1 MAQKISVSYDWGNLP
16 ISVGEGTESNH
27 VLNKSQVDSAIAGS
41 ETVVKDYTDTKD
53 TATRDYIDSKI
64 LGLGEFVGALD
75 PNSGLPTTGTGD
87 GGAIDKNDYWTF
99 ANDGVILGEEVHK
112 YEKLIANVD
121 GASIDNEFRI
131 EHAPKTADSRYQ
143 FDNLVVPAT
152 VQEARGQFTAEVQ
165 TPLENGDVWNL
176 GSLVITAG
184 GNLDVVSYTTV
195 EAQATA
201 VKAILEAD
209 NAFNAQYAISDDLA
223 GTLTIVE
230 KQGQAT
236 GIDLTHNEA
245 GVVGGN
251 AVFNTLVN
259 SIAYD
264 LGDVIVAHNLGYK
277 YVQIISAESTT
288 DMKLETPPVF
298 IDTNSLK
305 LINESDTAIT
315 VNGVVSI

>member
-1 MAQKISVSYDWGNLP
+1 MSQKISVSYDWGNLP
-16 ISVGEGTESNH
+16 ISVGDGTESNH
-27 VLNKSQVDSAIAGS
+27 VMNKGQVDALATAT
-41 ETVVKDYTDTKD
+41 ETNANGYTDAKD

-64 LGLGEFVGALD
+64 LGLGEFVGAID
-75 PNSGLPTTGTGD
+75 PNAGLPTTGTGEA
-87 GGAIDKNDYWTF
+87 GAIDKNDYWTF

-152 VQEARGQFTAEVQ
+152 IQEVRGNFTAQVQ
-165 TPLENGDVWNL
+165 TALENGDIWNV

-184 GNLDVVSYTTV
+184 GNLDIVSFTTPSS
-195 EAQATA
+195 QATA
-201 VKAILEAD
+201 IKAVLDAD
-209 NAFNAQYAISDDLA
+209 NAFNLQYDVSDDLA

-230 KQGQAT
+230 KQGQAS
-236 GIDLTHNEA
+236 GVDLTHNET

-251 AVFNTLVN
+251 AVFNTVVN

-277 YVQIISAESTT
+277 YVQIIAAESST

-305 LINESDTAIT
+305 LINESNVAIA